1 MTKINIGIRR
11 VFTISF
17 ILLSVL
23 AVFTVEKLYGD
34 KYKNAQPYS
43 CLVGIS
49 LPEVENPSHGELME
63 EIDSEKRN
71 RDLNVIMKVAGN
83 DDLQQC
89 RDIEQLDSYGADVLV
104 IAPIESDLVR
114 KTLAGIKKPVIILE
128 NPDFADSGTVYMEYD
143 NDFGSR
149 VLAKMILNK
158 NLIENGVVLL
168 TGSEDDPVNNQ
179 RKKTFLESFTDEQK
193 EKITILEAGKNRD
206 EAERAMKYFLISRS
220 DIKTVVALSAQTLYG
235 SYLASVK
242 LRNSDKEFYSM
253 DTKSSIDKIANKEFH
268 WVIYDSMAKKI
279 LDTAEEIHR
288 GISVKNKITIGVLQ

>member
-1 MTKINIGIRR
+1 MTKINIGIRK

-149 VLAKMILNK
+149 MLAKMILNK
-158 NLIENGVVLL
+158 NLIENEVVLL
-168 TGSEDDPVNNQ
+168 TGSEDDLVNNQ
-179 RKKTFLESFTDEQK
+179 RK
-193 EKITILEAGKNRD
+193 
-206 EAERAMKYFLISRS
+206 
-220 DIKTVVALSAQTLYG
+220 
-235 SYLASVK
+235 
-242 LRNSDKEFYSM
+242 
-253 DTKSSIDKIANKEFH
+253 
-268 WVIYDSMAKKI
+268 
-279 LDTAEEIHR
+279 
-288 GISVKNKITIGVLQ
+288 

>member
-1 MTKINIGIRR
+1 M
-11 VFTISF
+11 
-17 ILLSVL
+17 
-23 AVFTVEKLYGD
+23 
-34 KYKNAQPYS
+34 
-43 CLVGIS
+43 
-49 LPEVENPSHGELME
+49 
-63 EIDSEKRN
+63 
-71 RDLNVIMKVAGN
+71 
-83 DDLQQC
+83 
-89 RDIEQLDSYGADVLV
+89 
-104 IAPIESDLVR
+104 
-114 KTLAGIKKPVIILE
+114 IILE

-149 VLAKMILNK
+149 MLAKMVSNK
-158 NLIENGVVLL
+158 NLIKNEIVLL

-179 RKKTFLESFTDEQK
+179 RKKIFLESFTDEQR
-193 EKITILEAGKNRD
+193 EKITVLEAGKNRD